1 MAPLGSLSEPPAS
14 QPEHWQ
20 PIETFGGNPLK
31 AFAGRSERPP
41 CPLTG
46 SVPKIDLSKRQGY
59 RWHASTFR
67 RVRWIC

>member
-31 AFAGRSERPP
+31 AFAGRSERY
-41 CPLTG
+41 PL
-46 SVPKIDLSKRQGY
+46 PFDWKRP
-59 RWHASTFR
+59 
-67 RVRWIC
+67 